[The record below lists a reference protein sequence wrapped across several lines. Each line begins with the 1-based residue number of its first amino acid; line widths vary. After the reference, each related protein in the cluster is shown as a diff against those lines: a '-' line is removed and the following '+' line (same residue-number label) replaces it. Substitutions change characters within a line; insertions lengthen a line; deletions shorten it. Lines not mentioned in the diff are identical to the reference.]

1 MIALLKALKDGWIVG
16 RVADGK
22 VEEAELANARIWP
35 DFPCLISLYIF
46 VSVPMKG
53 GKGAY
58 DCVDML
64 FYFV

>member
-1 MIALLKALKDGWIVG
+1 MIALLKALKNAWRVG

-35 DFPCLISLYIF
+35 DFPRLISLYIF
-46 VSVPMKG
+46 VSVLMKE

-64 FYFV
+64 FYFI

>member
-1 MIALLKALKDGWIVG
+1 MG

-22 VEEAELANARIWP
+22 VEEAELANAQIWL